1 MQRVIDD
8 VRTAIRSPEMTSMEQ
23 RILNARLR
31 GYWLRCEYVLINAIA
46 IASVYALEDSLPRR
60 YARDQ
65 NYKPL
70 ILFHSVQ
77 CIAIL
82 SYFVTSCRNPG
93 YLPLREHDIEDE
105 HLIVKI
111 NDVSATDD
119 DERSSIA
126 VIVPRLNSS
135 RNGYR
140 PVNGLNTKSW
150 KSIGCRRRRKHRKR
164 YIEVLEHHQSSFDRH
179 QPFKVVDKVPDYN
192 RVIRIDREDI
202 DTWPHNYCE
211 ICHFIRPIRSKHCF
225 QCGHCVAR
233 YDHHCPLVANC
244 VGANNYKHFML
255 FLLSQ
260 TWLVCWALYIATEA
274 LFTIGIDD
282 VHRDRN
288 ASVEHGDELYEHT
301 TMGWIIRLCLFLG
314 LFVLMF
320 SMMGLT
326 GFHAY
331 LLVTNQTTLEVVRP
345 DHIHRFVRKRQF
357 VSTYSTDSF

>member
-225 QCGHCVAR
+225 FCGHCVALF
-233 YDHHCPLVANC
+233 DHHCPLVANC
-244 VGANNYKHFML
+244 VGGGNYRYFVFFIILQAM
-255 FLLSQ
+255 S
-260 TWLVCWALYIATEA
+260 VSWAFYMATNA
-274 LFTIGIDD
+274 LFTVTMFD
-282 VHRDRN
+282 VHTERN
-288 ASVEHGDELYEHT
+288 AGTNHHDALYDHT
-301 TMGWIIRLCLFLG
+301 RTGWVFRVL
-314 LFVLMF
+314 LFVVLFIFMF
-320 SMMGLT
+320 SLIGLC
-326 GFHAY
+326 GFHLY
-331 LLVTNQTTLEVVRP
+331 LTATNQTTMEMFRP
-345 DHIHRFVRKRQF
+345 DWVDR
-357 VSTYSTDSF
+357 